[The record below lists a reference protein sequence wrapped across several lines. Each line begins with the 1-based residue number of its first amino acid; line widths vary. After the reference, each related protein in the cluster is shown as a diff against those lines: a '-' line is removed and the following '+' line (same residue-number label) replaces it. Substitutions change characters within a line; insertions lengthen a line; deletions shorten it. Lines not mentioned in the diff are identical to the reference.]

1 MKSKIN
7 YTNAHTNE
15 RKWRT
20 TWCVRSAHP
29 HPSPACFS
37 VTMGIF
43 FQNLYKFGRFKY
55 RIYSLNV
62 ALWIL
67 YLLSVNSKFINVDR
81 INVYIIMK
89 QIFVGFFQVVIFYI
103 HCTTWNNNVFFLI
116 FMQNWTFFSLW
127 KFVWS
132 ERERERFWCIC
143 AGNKNYL
150 KIVACISLLFWLHWF
165 LL

>member
-1 MKSKIN
+1 MTSKIN
-7 YTNAHTNE
+7 YTDAHTNE

-29 HPSPACFS
+29 PPSPACFS

-43 FQNLYKFGRFKY
+43 FLNLYKFGRFKY

-67 YLLSVNSKFINVDR
+67 YYFALSKFKIYKCRSNQLM
-81 INVYIIMK
+81 YIIMK

-132 ERERERFWCIC
+132 ERERERDFDAYVREI
-143 AGNKNYL
+143 
-150 KIVACISLLFWLHWF
+150 KII
-165 LL
+165 